1 VNWVRNLSCGALL
14 AAAGLSLAD
23 ADRHEPAATVEAAV
37 PAEPAS
43 ATDTYGAHPEPGG
56 DDQRWMC
63 WDDQGYTSCCRAS
76 TCCVLIEE
84 QWLCG

>member
-1 VNWVRNLSCGALL
+1 VNWVRNLFCGALL

-63 WDDQGYTSCCRAS
+63 WDDHGYTSCCRAS